1 MQSRMS
7 KRQVPVILLAL
18 VLVLGTVGILPAQ
31 DEDSGDS
38 LLGEARNLAANG
50 KLQDAAADYTKWLA
64 ENPEHPS
71 FGIVLIEAADSQL
84 SIERSLELLR
94 VYTPRVRDPRQREIC
109 RASQIDLLEMLGR
122 TEQAL
127 GLLRS
132 FPPTPRWLYRQ
143 AQLFYQQGL
152 TEEAERFLE
161 QALTAL
167 QGSTTDDPE
176 EGGTGGG
183 GGDGTGG
190 SGQPENRRELQAR
203 IWLLL
208 ARIHGLEGKQREAE
222 PLYRLLI
229 TTYGDTTVAPAI
241 YLAYYEFLTAIGREE
256 EAVEQ
261 LEKLARGFPDSPE
274 LALIQAQGGNG
285 RITYAPSPSRFL
297 PRELPVPV
305 GKDIESGEPAPSGEA
320 GTPVA
325 AASPGEPAL
334 SGEATTVETI
344 PATPS
349 TPAAAEE
356 EKPPPRNVLVQTGS
370 FRDPENAH
378 YMIQDLKAIGFD
390 AGIMEKRIGDTVYYR
405 VVIGPAQTAEKAQAV
420 LMKLKDASFE
430 GVLLFLE

>member
-1 MQSRMS
+1 MQNRMS
-7 KRQVPVILLAL
+7 ERQVPMIILAL

-31 DEDSGDS
+31 DNATGDS

-50 KLQDAAADYTKWLA
+50 KLQDAAAAYTKWLA
-64 ENPEHPS
+64 ENPGHPS
-71 FGIVLIEAADSQL
+71 FGIVLMEAADSQL

-94 VYTPRVRDPRQREIC
+94 VYTPRVQDLLQREIC
-109 RASQIDLLEMLGR
+109 RASQIDLLEMRGR

-132 FPPTPRWLYRQ
+132 FSPTPRWLYRQ
-143 AQLFYQQGL
+143 ARLLYQQGL
-152 TEEAERFLE
+152 TEEAETFLE

-167 QGSTTDDPE
+167 QGSTTGGPE
-176 EGGTGGG
+176 EGGDAGS
-183 GGDGTGG
+183 
-190 SGQPENRRELQAR
+190 SGQPESRRELQAR

-229 TTYGDTTVAPAI
+229 TSYGDTTVAPATL
-241 YLAYYEFLTAIGREE
+241 LAYYEFLTSLGREG
-256 EAVEQ
+256 EAAEQ

-274 LALIQAQGGNG
+274 LALAQGGDG
-285 RITYAPSPSRFL
+285 RIAYAPSPSRFL
-297 PRELPVPV
+297 PQELPAPV
-305 GKDIESGEPAPSGEA
+305 GKGIEAAEQASSGEA
-320 GTPVA
+320 A
-325 AASPGEPAL
+325 IA
-334 SGEATTVETI
+334 EAKPTAPT
-344 PATPS
+344 
-349 TPAAAEE
+349 AAEE
-356 EKPPPRNVLVQTGS
+356 EKPPPLNVLVQTGS

-378 YMIQDLKAIGFD
+378 YMIRDLKASGFD